1 MDFTVCFHPTVL
13 AMPYYRF
20 LEGMIPEGRR
30 RAKEELELVHPS
42 LKGKSC
48 RGLLF
53 PVSALGIGGFYCTY
67 WQQTVNAPFNVPLFS
82 WYYEYTGDE
91 TFLRERAYPF
101 IRECGDFYEDYI
113 QKERYGNS
121 YRYTITTGGHEN
133 SWDLNPPSDVAFVE
147 QTFRLLLRYSQILN
161 MDADRRDKWQ
171 DIVDHLPAYKVIM
184 PTRQPNQGL
193 PVYAK
198 NEAGWDA
205 PNHMIQLHA
214 AYPCEVLNLA
224 SSPEAL
230 QIARNTVHYYFVA
243 QEGYKL
249 MNELG
254 LSAYVMGARVAF
266 DPEILIDKMRYQAE
280 TAGKN
285 FLITDGHHCLEKSA
299 IMEAV
304 HSMMLQTVDDVLYL
318 FPDWMKKPAS
328 FTRLRAKGGFL
339 VSASYDGAQV
349 TELKIQAGKAPV
361 CKIRNPWPDRE
372 IEVTANGR
380 TVPITIYRDYCA
392 FSVRENEVYHVVCK

>member
-1 MDFTVCFHPTVL
+1 
-13 AMPYYRF
+13 
-20 LEGMIPEGRR
+20 
-30 RAKEELELVHPS
+30 
-42 LKGKSC
+42 
-48 RGLLF
+48 
-53 PVSALGIGGFYCTY
+53 
-67 WQQTVNAPFNVPLFS
+67 
-82 WYYEYTGDE
+82 
-91 TFLRERAYPF
+91 
-101 IRECGDFYEDYI
+101 
-113 QKERYGNS
+113 
-121 YRYTITTGGHEN
+121 
-133 SWDLNPPSDVAFVE
+133 VAFVE

-171 DIVDHLPAYKVIM
+171 DIVDHLPTYKVIM

-380 TVPITIYRDYCA
+380 TVPVTIYRDYCA
-392 FSVRENEVYHVVCK
+392 FSVRENEVYHVVCKSFLHPYCCTLVNRSVHSGG

>member
-1 MDFTVCFHPTVL
+1 MVREICSFIRQDTLNRCV
-13 AMPYYRF
+13 
-20 LEGMIPEGRR
+20 
-30 RAKEELELVHPS
+30 
-42 LKGKSC
+42 C

-101 IRECGDFYEDYI
+101 IRECGNFYEDYI

-380 TVPITIYRDYCA
+380 TVPVTIYRDYCA

>member
-1 MDFTVCFHPTVL
+1 M
-13 AMPYYRF
+13 
-20 LEGMIPEGRR
+20 
-30 RAKEELELVHPS
+30 
-42 LKGKSC
+42 
-48 RGLLF
+48 
-53 PVSALGIGGFYCTY
+53 
-67 WQQTVNAPFNVPLFS
+67 
-82 WYYEYTGDE
+82 
-91 TFLRERAYPF
+91 
-101 IRECGDFYEDYI
+101 
-113 QKERYGNS
+113 
-121 YRYTITTGGHEN
+121 
-133 SWDLNPPSDVAFVE
+133 E

-318 FPDWMKKPAS
+318 FP
-328 FTRLRAKGGFL
+328 TG
-339 VSASYDGAQV
+339 
-349 TELKIQAGKAPV
+349 
-361 CKIRNPWPDRE
+361 
-372 IEVTANGR
+372 
-380 TVPITIYRDYCA
+380 
-392 FSVRENEVYHVVCK
+392 

>member
-1 MDFTVCFHPTVL
+1 M
-13 AMPYYRF
+13 
-20 LEGMIPEGRR
+20 
-30 RAKEELELVHPS
+30 
-42 LKGKSC
+42 
-48 RGLLF
+48 
-53 PVSALGIGGFYCTY
+53 
-67 WQQTVNAPFNVPLFS
+67 FS

-230 QIARNTVHYYFVA
+230 QIARNTVH
-243 QEGYKL
+243 
-249 MNELG
+249 
-254 LSAYVMGARVAF
+254 LS
-266 DPEILIDKMRYQAE
+266 LIH
-280 TAGKN
+280 
-285 FLITDGHHCLEKSA
+285 I
-299 IMEAV
+299 
-304 HSMMLQTVDDVLYL
+304 
-318 FPDWMKKPAS
+318 
-328 FTRLRAKGGFL
+328 
-339 VSASYDGAQV
+339 
-349 TELKIQAGKAPV
+349 
-361 CKIRNPWPDRE
+361 
-372 IEVTANGR
+372 
-380 TVPITIYRDYCA
+380 
-392 FSVRENEVYHVVCK
+392 